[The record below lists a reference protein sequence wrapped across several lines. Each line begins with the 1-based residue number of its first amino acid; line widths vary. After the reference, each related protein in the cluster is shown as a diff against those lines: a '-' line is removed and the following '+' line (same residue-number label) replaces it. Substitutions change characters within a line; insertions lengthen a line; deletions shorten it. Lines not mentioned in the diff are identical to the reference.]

1 MKQKILLPLVCYLL
15 IFLFVYASVNKVLD
29 IQKFQVQIGQ
39 SPMLTDFA
47 PFLAFFVP
55 GVELIISVMLAI
67 GRFRLF
73 GLYGAFC
80 LMVMFTSYIVFI
92 LQYSDDIPCSCG
104 GVLESLGWKEH
115 LVFNVFFVVVAGIG
129 IVMEATL
136 RNDKTIKY
144 AHE

>member
-39 SPMLTDFA
+39 SPMLADFA

-55 GVELIISVMLAI
+55 GVELLISVMLAI

-92 LQYSDDIPCSCG
+92 LQYSDNIPCSCG
-104 GVLESLGWKEH
+104 GVLDTLGWHEH
-115 LVFNVFFVVVAGIG
+115 LVFNVCFLLLAAFG
-129 IVMEATL
+129 IVLQVQGKEGKQDA
-136 RNDKTIKY
+136 IFS
-144 AHE
+144 